1 MKKSVA
7 ITTIIAFHAALIG
20 GMLIQAGCS
29 SEPSD
34 AQPAKAKSTVEE
46 INPSQKEEAQSAE
59 EAQKEVIPPEGSAAL
74 RVPPTRPT
82 WNMSGDK
89 NAEVVTPEKTD
100 KADKAKET
108 VAPAEPVKPAEANG
122 TPYTVQ
128 KGDSLAK
135 IAKKHKVSLD
145 KLLKANGMN
154 RSTMIQ
160 VGQEI
165 SIPASEADAN
175 AAVVPAAPVAPQ
187 MESVVESEEM
197 VVYIVRKG
205 DSLGR
210 IARKNKT
217 TIKHLMD
224 INNLKNHN
232 IRIGQKLNV
241 SKKGA
246 AALAAS
252 DSAQP
257 SSEKASVSRKS
268 KKPVAGEGEVEHTVK
283 SGETLGAIAIKYKSS
298 VKAIMERNSIKDAR
312 KLRVGQ
318 VIVIASKNG
327 AAKKAEPAKT
337 ETLKPQAPKTA
348 EPSIPV
354 ISDAPKAPTA
364 LGATA
369 TSATPVVQPTTTTT
383 TVAPSQPN
391 QISTENLPVE
401 DL

>member
-1 MKKSVA
+1 M
-7 ITTIIAFHAALIG
+7 
-20 GMLIQAGCS
+20 
-29 SEPSD
+29 
-34 AQPAKAKSTVEE
+34 
-46 INPSQKEEAQSAE
+46 
-59 EAQKEVIPPEGSAAL
+59 
-74 RVPPTRPT
+74 
-82 WNMSGDK
+82 
-89 NAEVVTPEKTD
+89 
-100 KADKAKET
+100 
-108 VAPAEPVKPAEANG
+108 
-122 TPYTVQ
+122 
-128 KGDSLAK
+128 
-135 IAKKHKVSLD
+135 
-145 KLLKANGMN
+145 
-154 RSTMIQ
+154 
-160 VGQEI
+160 
-165 SIPASEADAN
+165 
-175 AAVVPAAPVAPQ
+175 
-187 MESVVESEEM
+187 
-197 VVYIVRKG
+197 
-205 DSLGR
+205 
-210 IARKNKT
+210 
-217 TIKHLMD
+217 
-224 INNLKNHN
+224 
-232 IRIGQKLNV
+232 

-364 LGATA
+364 IGATA